1 MTCVTSL
8 EVYCPMGLMVKIELS
23 SPVFV
28 FVCLCCH
35 LSLQAEAV
43 FRQLLPDEEFCPPA
57 PNPEDIIYDGEGP
70 QGEGPGFE
78 EAVPAEGAGVQGG
91 ESAER
96 QEGKEAVEE
105 AEGAGDA
112 VTQETGAGDEPSPTS
127 EE

>member
-1 MTCVTSL
+1 MRDTSA
-8 EVYCPMGLMVKIELS
+8 VDRS
-23 SPVFV
+23 SYDLPSNVH
-28 FVCLCCH
+28 VCASPDTALGSDH
-35 LSLQAEAV
+35 SIKLAEAV

-105 AEGAGDA
+105 AEGTGDA